1 MILTDLA
8 IRNRITVA
16 VLGLLVV
23 LLGGYSYYSLPRE
36 AFPDIPIP
44 FILINT
50 VYEGVSPEDIETSIT
65 MKIEKELTGIRGVK
79 EVTSSSA
86 EGMSMITVEF
96 TPDVAP
102 DVALQRVRDRVDMAK
117 GELPQEAEDPVIK
130 EISFDEFPIMQV
142 SISGDVSPVQLKA
155 IADDVQDALETLP
168 GVLKVDVL
176 GALEPEIRLEFNPE
190 RLALYNLTI
199 PEILALIPSENVN
212 ISAGGLETEGTRFNV
227 RVPAEFVTPEEV
239 DHLLI
244 TTRNGKP
251 IYLADVATVR
261 DTFKDRTSYSR
272 LNRRDN
278 VTLGVQ
284 KRTGAN
290 IVLVSDMIKAVVARA
305 QEQVPPAVKFDITF
319 DMSKYIRNMVA
330 DLENNMAS
338 GLVLVVGILVLFL
351 GWRSSMI
358 VSLIIPFSMLASF
371 FLIQMLGYTLNMI
384 VLFSLIL
391 ALGMLVDTAIVIV
404 ENIYRHMQLGV
415 PRLQAAIIGTR
426 EVAWPVTSST
436 LTNVAS
442 FIPMM
447 FWPGIMG
454 DFMKYLPITV
464 TIVLLSSL
472 FVALVFNPTFC
483 AVAAGGAPPKG
494 REGRVI
500 RGYRRM
506 QHLAIS
512 WPGVTLI
519 LACFLLGAMG
529 VLYFKFGN
537 GVELFPQGD
546 PERAT
551 IDIRSPQ
558 GTNIRESDRIAR
570 IIEER
575 IEPLD
580 PYIEYMITN
589 VGAAGGGFN
598 LTGSAGGSH
607 LANLTLVFYD
617 FEVRE
622 KPSLEVIAEIRRAI
636 ADIPGAEIRVER
648 EKDGPPTGAPVTV
661 RIVGED
667 FKRLESLSREA
678 QDKIVGVQGLV
689 NLRSDLEA
697 TRPELAFTVN
707 RREAMLLGV
716 NTAIV
721 GNFLKMAIFGT
732 KVGTY
737 RQFNDEY
744 DITVRLPREERVNI
758 DDLYRLQVPNATGNA
773 VPLSTLGRFEYQ
785 GGFGTINRVNQKRV
799 VTVTAD
805 VEGRLS
811 TAVLA
816 DVQRLLRPLGDP
828 RVTQKDIRD
837 WDTLRRTLLDA
848 RERPESGVP
857 SRIWEVLPKKD
868 ASALNEALS
877 AESPSEKEKVQI
889 LSLLNRAIADRD
901 LYRAEDF
908 AGGKP
913 STSVE
918 GLLKQNRKDLGS
930 VQVEFLNR
938 ESLVSALPSIIAPH
952 TWVELPIGY
961 EIRYAGE
968 QEEQEK
974 AQAFLMKAFVIALL
988 MIVLIL
994 VMQFNSLLIPLIIM
1008 STVGLSLVGV
1018 LLGLIVCGL
1027 PFNIIM
1033 TGIAVISLAGIVV
1046 NNGIVLLDFAQQLQR
1061 DGLSLVSATVEAG
1074 VTRLRPVL
1082 LSAATNFIGLI
1093 PMAIGISFDFHTFTW
1108 ATKSESTQW
1117 WRNMSIAIIFGLSF
1131 TTVLTLVIIPASYVM
1146 LGRLVA
1152 RLFPKHSA
1160 ASATA
1165 DIATHPGGEPEPA

>member
-8 IRNRITVA
+8 IRNRTTVA
-16 VLGLLVV
+16 VLGLLVII
-23 LLGGYSYYSLPRE
+23 LGAYSYVSLPRE

-44 FILINT
+44 YILINT
-50 VYEGVSPEDIETSIT
+50 TYEGVSPEDVETSVT

-96 TPDVAP
+96 TPDVPP

-155 IADDVQDALETLP
+155 IADDMQDAIETLP
-168 GVLKVDVL
+168 GILKVDVM

-190 RLALYNLTI
+190 RLAMYNLTI

-212 ISAGGLETEGTRFNV
+212 ISAGSVETAGTRFNV

-244 TTRNGKP
+244 TTRAGKP
-251 IYLADVATVR
+251 IYLADVASVR
-261 DTFKDRTSYSR
+261 DTFKDRMSYSR

-278 VTLGVQ
+278 VTLGIQ
-284 KRTGAN
+284 KRAGAN
-290 IVLVSDMIKAVVARA
+290 IVQVSDMIKAVVARA
-305 QEQVPPAVKFDITF
+305 REQVPPAVEFDITF
-319 DMSKYIRNMVA
+319 DMSKYIRSTVA

-371 FLIQMLGYTLNMI
+371 FIIQMMGFTLNMI

-415 PRLQAAIIGTR
+415 PRMQAAIIGTR

-436 LTNVAS
+436 LTNISS
-442 FIPMM
+442 FIPLM

-494 REGRVI
+494 REGRFI
-500 RGYRRM
+500 RGYRRV

-519 LACFLLGAMG
+519 LSCFLLVAM
-529 VLYFKFGN
+529 VILYTKFGN
-537 GVELFPQGD
+537 GVEFFPQGD

-551 IDIRSPQ
+551 IDIRAPQ
-558 GTNIRESDRIAR
+558 GTNIHESNRIAR
-570 IIEER
+570 LIEER
-575 IEPLD
+575 IKPWD
-580 PYIEYMITN
+580 KYIEYMITN
-589 VGAAGGGFN
+589 VGSAGGGFN
-598 LTGSAGGSH
+598 LGGNAGGPH

-617 FEVRE
+617 YAVRE
-622 KPSLEVIAEIRRAI
+622 KPSLEVISEVRHAI

-648 EKDGPPTGAPVTV
+648 ERDGPPTGAPVTV

-678 QDKIVGVQGLV
+678 RDMIVGVQGLV

-744 DITVRLPREERVNI
+744 DITVRLPLAERVNI

-773 VPLSTLGRFEYQ
+773 VPLSSLGRFEYQ
-785 GGFGTINRVNQKRV
+785 GGFGTINRVDQKRV
-799 VTVTAD
+799 VTLTAD
-805 VEGRLS
+805 AEGRLS
-811 TAVLA
+811 TEVLR
-816 DVQRLLRPLGDP
+816 DVQ
-828 RVTQKDIRD
+828 TQ
-837 WDTLRRTLLDA
+837 
-848 RERPESGVP
+848 
-857 SRIWEVLPKKD
+857 
-868 ASALNEALS
+868 LNE
-877 AESPSEKEKVQI
+877 
-889 LSLLNRAIADRD
+889 LN
-901 LYRAEDF
+901 
-908 AGGKP
+908 
-913 STSVE
+913 
-918 GLLKQNRKDLGS
+918 
-930 VQVEFLNR
+930 
-938 ESLVSALPSIIAPH
+938 LPA
-952 TWVELPIGY
+952 GY

-968 QEEQEK
+968 QEEQDK
-974 AQAFLMKAFVIALL
+974 AQAFLGKAFVIALL

-1008 STVGLSLVGV
+1008 STVGFSLVGV
-1018 LLGLIVCGL
+1018 FLGLIVVGL

-1061 DGLSLVSATVEAG
+1061 DGLGLVPATIEAG

-1082 LSAATNFIGLI
+1082 LSAATNFVGLI
-1093 PMAIGISFDFHTFTW
+1093 PMALGISFDFHTFTW
-1108 ATKSESTQW
+1108 ATKSESAQW
-1117 WRNMSIAIIFGLSF
+1117 WRNMSVAIIFGLSF

-1146 LGRLVA
+1146 LGRLA
-1152 RLFPKHSA
+1152 LRLWGHRHDAPVPEN
-1160 ASATA
+1160 ASAH
-1165 DIATHPGGEPEPA
+1165 DGPATNPAMN